1 MKDLLMVYIEHVTT
15 VMKVETDIINSIAAS
30 PIVNVELDV
39 QTEVIVFN
47 GNIVPCLMS
56 H

>member
-30 PIVNVELDV
+30 PIVNVETFKLRLLFLTV
-39 QTEVIVFN
+39 TSYPV
-47 GNIVPCLMS
+47 
-56 H
+56 